1 MDEIYIRHGAKN
13 KTLVT
18 PPAVQSGTC
27 RHPYIG
33 RLIRGGRGRI
43 IRLPIHAPA
52 PRRIPLKIL
61 VVGNGGREH
70 ALLWKLRRDAP
81 DAELFVTRGNGGMEA
96 LATSIPLGPNE
107 IQSLAGWAEQ
117 NSIDLTVVGPEAPLA
132 EGIADHFGNHR
143 LPVFGPS
150 KAASRIESSKA
161 FAKGLMARHGIPTAA
176 FQVFT
181 TLPDAED
188 YVRSLGGPLVV
199 KASGLAA
206 GKGVVVCDATAQ
218 ALAALRDTMEG
229 GAFGVAGAEVVVEER
244 MTGEELSVFALTDGE
259 NVVAMVPA
267 QDHKRV
273 GEGETGPNTGGMGAY
288 APVSLATP
296 ELMERVEREV
306 LRPTVA
312 AMAAE
317 GCPFRGLLYAG
328 LMLTPDGPRVVEF
341 NCRFGDPETQVVLP
355 LLRSSLLAPIME
367 IARGGSI
374 AGMRLGWSQEA
385 AATTVL
391 ASGGYPGD
399 YASGIP
405 VHVPESLGNS
415 GDVIV
420 FHAGTRR
427 ADDGGL
433 VTAGGRV
440 LAVTALAPTVAQAA
454 ERSRAA
460 AESIEFQGRHFR
472 RDIGWREIQRAGA
485 HA

>member
-1 MDEIYIRHGAKN
+1 M
-13 KTLVT
+13 
-18 PPAVQSGTC
+18 
-27 RHPYIG
+27 
-33 RLIRGGRGRI
+33 
-43 IRLPIHAPA
+43 
-52 PRRIPLKIL
+52 
-61 VVGNGGREH
+61 VGNGGREH

-81 DAELFVTRGNGGMEA
+81 DAELFITRGNGGTDA
-96 LATSIPLGPNE
+96 LATSIPLDAGE
-107 IQSLAGWAEQ
+107 LQSLAGWAEQ
-117 NSIDLTVVGPEAPLA
+117 NRIDLTIVGPEAPLA

-150 KAASRIESSKA
+150 KQAARIESSKA

-181 TLPDAED
+181 ALGDAED
-188 YVRSLGGPLVV
+188 YVRSLAGPVVV

-206 GKGVVVCDATAQ
+206 GKGVVVCDDTDQ
-218 ALAALRDTMEG
+218 ALTALRETMEG

-259 NVVAMVPA
+259 NVVPMLPA

-296 ELMERVEREV
+296 ELMERVEREI

-328 LMLTPDGPRVVEF
+328 LMLTPNGPKVVEF

-355 LLRSSLLAPIME
+355 LLRSSLLAPILE
-367 IARGGSI
+367 IARGGSL
-374 AGMRLGWSQEA
+374 AGLRLGWSDRA

-399 YASGIP
+399 YPSGVPIHIP
-405 VHVPESLGNS
+405 EELRNS
-415 GDVIV
+415 DDLVV
-420 FHAGTRR
+420 FHAGTRT
-427 ADDGGL
+427 AEDGSL

-440 LAVTALAPTVAQAA
+440 LAVTALAPTVAAAA

-460 AESIEFQGRHFR
+460 AESIRFAGRHFR
-472 RDIGWREIQRAGA
+472 RDIGWREIERANT

>member
-1 MDEIYIRHGAKN
+1 M
-13 KTLVT
+13 
-18 PPAVQSGTC
+18 
-27 RHPYIG
+27 
-33 RLIRGGRGRI
+33 
-43 IRLPIHAPA
+43 
-52 PRRIPLKIL
+52 
-61 VVGNGGREH
+61 VGNGGREH

-81 DAELFVTRGNGGMEA
+81 DAELFITRGNGGTDA
-96 LATSIPLGPNE
+96 LATSIPLDAGE
-107 IQSLAGWAEQ
+107 LQSLAGWAEQ
-117 NSIDLTVVGPEAPLA
+117 NSIDLTLVGPEAPLA

-150 KAASRIESSKA
+150 KQAARIESSKA

-181 TLPDAED
+181 TLPDAES
-188 YVRSLGGPLVV
+188 YVRSLAGPVVV

-206 GKGVVVCDATAQ
+206 GKGVVVCDGTDQ
-218 ALAALRDTMEG
+218 ALTALRETMEG

-259 NVVAMVPA
+259 NVVPMVPA

-296 ELMERVEREV
+296 ELMERVEREI

-328 LMLTPDGPRVVEF
+328 LMLTRDGPKVVEF

-355 LLRSSLLAPIME
+355 LLRSSLLDPILE
-367 IARGGSI
+367 VARGGSL
-374 AGMRLGWSQEA
+374 AGVRLGWSPQA

-399 YASGIP
+399 YASG
-405 VHVPESLGNS
+405 VPIEVPADLQGSD
-415 GDVIV
+415 DVIV

-427 ADDGGL
+427 GDDGTL

-440 LAVTALAPTVAQAA
+440 LAVTALAPTVAAAA

-460 AESIEFQGRHFR
+460 AESIRFAGMHFR
-472 RDIGWREIQRAGA
+472 RDIGWREIERANA
-485 HA
+485 DA